1 MATVILNY
9 NVRNLKAKNALNYI
23 LSTGWF
29 AHDTVSKKRVYKT
42 TKKTGIN
49 RTKEAILDVNN
60 GKTIYCGSFENY
72 LKATEQYA

>member
-1 MATVILNY
+1 MAAILLNY
-9 NVRNLKAKNALNYI
+9 NSRNLQAKNALNYI

-29 AHDTVSKKRVYKT
+29 APSVLDKKRIYKT
-42 TKKTGIN
+42 KKRGIDL
-49 RTKEAILDVNN
+49 THEAILDVNN